1 MNNNSNTLLVASFA
15 TISALYGMY
24 HYAYS
29 SPEKPE
35 NINKDELIKQIDT
48 TMSKY
53 IDKLER
59 KIEALTSITTKTD
72 AGTDTGASM
81 SIDIANCCE
90 PETEPKLD
98 VNIGSSTK
106 QQPSVITGSTND
118 EDTEDYSNAMEHDNS
133 YDSLPCINGNKLS
146 NSIHKL
152 WNWK

>member
-29 SPEKPE
+29 SPDKSYET
-35 NINKDELIKQIDT
+35 NKDELIKQIDT

-72 AGTDTGASM
+72 AGTDTGAS
-81 SIDIANCCE
+81 IGTCCE
-90 PETEPKLD
+90 PEPEPEPKLD

-106 QQPSVITGSTND
+106 QPPGVVTGSTNE